1 MKSSFSLLTLALVA
15 GLLVNAP
22 ANAAE
27 KAAKAPT
34 GKSVVTV
41 NGVAIPQAAYDLIAN
56 QAKQRGAPDGPDL
69 EKEIK
74 NRLIQAELLSQ
85 AAKKKGLER
94 NPEVAQ
100 QLGMAQVQ
108 LELARSQILAS
119 AYIGDFLKAHPISDA
134 DIKAEYDTLV
144 KANAGKKEYK
154 ARHILVKDEKDA
166 KDIIERLKKGE
177 KFEDLAKLSIDEGS
191 KAQGG
196 ELGWSNPAGYVEPF
210 AKALTTLVTGTYTQ
224 TPVQTQYGYHV
235 IQLDDIRDIKI
246 PSLDEVKPQVTQRL
260 QGKLVEQHIQT
271 LAKGAK
277 IDN

>member
-1 MKSSFSLLTLALVA
+1 MKSSFSLLTLALMA
-15 GLLVNAP
+15 GLLVNVP
-22 ANAAE
+22 ANAAD
-27 KAAKAPT
+27 KAAKT
-34 GKSVVTV
+34 SGKAVATV

-74 NRLIQAELLSQ
+74 GRLIQAELLSQ

-108 LELARSQILAS
+108 LDLARSQILAS
-119 AYIGDFLKAHPISDA
+119 AYIADFLKANPVNDA
-134 DIKAEYDTLV
+134 AVKAEYDTLV

-154 ARHILVKDEKDA
+154 ARHILVKEEKDA

-177 KFEDLAKLSIDEGS
+177 KFEDLAKLSVDEGS

-196 ELGWSNPAGYVEPF
+196 DLGWANPAGFVEPF
-210 AKALTTLVTGTYTQ
+210 AKALTTQVTGTFSQ
-224 TPVQTQYGYHV
+224 TPVQTQHGYHV

-246 PSLDEVKPQVTQRL
+246 PSLEEVKPQVTQRL
-260 QGKLVEQHIQT
+260 QGKLVEQHLQE

-277 IDN
+277 IGN